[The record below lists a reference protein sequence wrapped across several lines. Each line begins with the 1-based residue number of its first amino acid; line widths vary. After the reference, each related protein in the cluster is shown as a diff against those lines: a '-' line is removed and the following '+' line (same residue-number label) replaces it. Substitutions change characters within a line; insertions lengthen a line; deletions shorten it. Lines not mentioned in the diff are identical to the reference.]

1 MSRKL
6 LFSAA
11 ALAGFAFASG
21 PALTQPAGCMSNCPG
36 TNQPSTT
43 SQASPKSQQAP
54 ADQKTG
60 AGQSGTTMK
69 PTDQSPQKSS
79 PDARRK

>member
-1 MSRKL
+1 
-6 LFSAA
+6 
-11 ALAGFAFASG
+11 
-21 PALTQPAGCMSNCPG
+21 MSNCPG

-43 SQASPKSQQAP
+43 GQASPKSQQAP